1 MPAFDKT
8 GPIGTGPTG
17 RGLGP
22 CGGGSAW
29 RGRGRGYF
37 RSGGGFGMRRGDVP
51 FSDQREQLQQ
61 QQNWLQTRLNAINQC
76 LKDMED

>member
-37 RSGGGFGMRRGDVP
+37 RRRGGFGMGRGEVP
-51 FSDQREQLQQ
+51 FPDQKDDLQRQ
-61 QQNWLQTRLNAINQC
+61 QSWLQTQLNAINQR
-76 LKDMED
+76 LRDMED

>member
-22 CGGGSAW
+22 CGGAHSW

-37 RSGGGFGMRRGDVP
+37 RAGFGMGRAELP
-51 FSDQREQLQQ
+51 FSEQREDLRRQQ
-61 QQNWLQTRLNAINQC
+61 SWLQTQLDAVKQRLRDI
-76 LKDMED
+76 ED